1 MSLKESV
8 FPGGYKLFKGPSPG
22 GLLLPFPRLK
32 IKTNSPASPPQNSF
46 SLVCDKRNLLTAGNN
61 RALGSIRTKLYSGL
75 GLKSQEG
82 VAEKTLPG
90 NVFTFI
96 CTLKFSL
103 FSSVKRLVQMHLRL
117 LLLGFK
123 KSLLSYI
130 LHCVIMSKRNPVKE
144 LFAPRSQCAQQ
155 SKDAL
160 RHEVIS
166 MHPVIVLVTIFSPSQ
181 NPLDVG
187 FCIIYIAFELQG
199 LANSWVVK
207 AFALLGMKLQRHLG
221 FK

>member
-1 MSLKESV
+1 M
-8 FPGGYKLFKGPSPG
+8 
-22 GLLLPFPRLK
+22 
-32 IKTNSPASPPQNSF
+32 
-46 SLVCDKRNLLTAGNN
+46 
-61 RALGSIRTKLYSGL
+61 
-75 GLKSQEG
+75 
-82 VAEKTLPG
+82 LPG

-103 FSSVKRLVQMHLRL
+103 FSSVKRLVQMHLQL
-117 LLLGFK
+117 LLLSFK

-160 RHEVIS
+160 RHGVIS
-166 MHPVIVLVTIFSPSQ
+166 MHPVIVLVPIFSPSQ
-181 NPLDVG
+181 NPLG
-187 FCIIYIAFELQG
+187 IRFAIIYIAFEMQG

-207 AFALLGMKLQRHLG
+207 AFALLGMKLRRHLG
-221 FK
+221 LK